1 MYVPRVPPVIA
12 ITVLNSVVLV
22 ELVSATDT
30 SKLTSAVAT
39 GVALSRDQLSTVASE
54 EKINGKDNCVITH
67 GRIHNKFVFDFCSD
81 GHCRV

>member
-12 ITVLNSVVLV
+12 NTVLNSVVLV

-39 GVALSRDQLSTVASE
+39 GVAPSRDQLSTVASE
-54 EKINGKDNCVITH
+54 EKNQ
-67 GRIHNKFVFDFCSD
+67 R
-81 GHCRV
+81 